1 MPFIGQQ
8 PLHGAYHVL
17 DAITASATAT
27 YNLQLSSV
35 AFSPA
40 TANQLIVSLNGV
52 IQKPGSSFTVSGST
66 ITFSSALTSSDNI
79 DFIMALGDV
88 LNVGTPT
95 DGTVST
101 AKIANSAV
109 TDAKIAGM
117 AASKLTGALPAI
129 SGAALTGISQDMVLV
144 SSGTISA
151 TTTITFNTS
160 NFNGSYNSHL
170 MILEL
175 QHATGSHNGSDVRLE
190 LSADNGS
197 SYLTGVGAYGVYH
210 THSAWSGG
218 TTGTAFARGADYILL
233 KQDGLINK
241 PGQYKME
248 WTGLNRASSFKA
260 VTYQVAAPNHDTG
273 PQNLNGSHGLGGFD
287 TSTSSN
293 HAMKIYHAAGVSMS
307 GTYRIY
313 GRT

>member
-1 MPFIGQQ
+1 
-8 PLHGAYHVL
+8 
-17 DAITASATAT
+17 
-27 YNLQLSSV
+27 
-35 AFSPA
+35 
-40 TANQLIVSLNGV
+40 
-52 IQKPGSSFTVSGST
+52 T
-66 ITFSSALTSSDNI
+66 ITFASALTSSDSI
-79 DFIMALGDV
+79 DFIMAMGDV
-88 LNVGTPT
+88 LNIGTPS
-95 DGTVST
+95 DGSVNTSQL
-101 AKIANSAV
+101 ANSAV
-109 TDAKIAGM
+109 TDAKIASGISS
-117 AASKLTGALPAI
+117 SKLTGALPALDG
-129 SGAALTGISQDMVLV
+129 SSLTGISQDMVLV

-175 QHATGSHNGSDVRLE
+175 QKATGSHNGGEVRLE

-197 SYLTGVGAYGVYH
+197 SYLTGVAAYGVYH

-218 TTGTAFARGADYILL
+218 TTGTNLARGADYIVL

-273 PQNLNGSHGLGGFD
+273 PQNLNGSHGLAGFD

-293 HAMKIYHAAGVSMS
+293 HAMKIYHAASASMS